1 MLGHSPLGASGAERW
16 MNCPGSVG
24 LSVGVNDEEDDT
36 FSRPGTAAHAL
47 GEQCLRLGTEAW
59 TYIGAR
65 AVEEEAGVVVDKEMA
80 DAVQFYLDEVRRCH
94 PDRDQGNTWIE
105 RRFHCPTIHELSYGT
120 SDLTH
125 LALPVLHVWDFKYG
139 AGIVVDVKEN
149 PQLMYYACGMLTDLG
164 LWDTVETVVLHI
176 CQPRGFHHDGQHR
189 EWSISTVDL
198 SVWLVSVLVPA
209 METALVSRETKSG
222 EHCRFCPVR
231 RRACPQLISD
241 VEEVGAIMAKME
253 KKGGARELTNDELA
267 RFFELKLSSRIAF
280 KAAEETIFAR
290 LQAGQAIPGTKLA
303 SAKANR
309 EWKDDAEAAL
319 TEQYK
324 DRAFERKLKSP
335 AQIEKLPEGEKFT
348 ARYAFKPDAGLVVV
362 PAGDSRV
369 AVSKDTKSMFEAATK
384 KRKAK

>member
-1 MLGHSPLGASGAERW
+1 MQGHSPLGASGAERW

-36 FSRPGTAAHAL
+36 FSRPGTAAHSL
-47 GEQCLRLGTEAW
+47 GELCLTGRFEAW
-59 TYIGAR
+59 QYVGQELEGIP
-65 AVEEEAGVVVDKEMA
+65 VDKEMA

-94 PDRDQGNTWIE
+94 PERNQGDTWIE
-105 RRFHCPTIHELSYGT
+105 RRFHCPSIHELFYGT

-125 LALPVLHVWDFKYG
+125 VDLGWGILHVWDFKYG

-149 PQLMYYACGMLTDLG
+149 PQLMYYACGMLTELE

-198 SVWLVSVLVPA
+198 SVWLFSVLVPA
-209 METALVSRETKSG
+209 MERALVSRDTASG
-222 EHCRFCPVR
+222 DHCRFCPVR
-231 RRACPQLISD
+231 RRACPQLLSD

-369 AVSKDTKSMFEAATK
+369 AASKDTKSMFEAATK
-384 KRKAK
+384 KRKGK